1 MFVECP
7 ECGARKYT
15 FEPPPSGKEY
25 RCGKCETKFI
35 FLPTVDESERE
46 TRKNWMVLG
55 WDKAAQRAI
64 SIAVIALLLILAGG
78 SSFAIAQPKHIVAT
92 SFKDAAITVLET
104 SSESIGLIENIRLV
118 VATYERNI
126 VSTAL
131 QSMRAIE
138 GLNEVPPVTVPTNDM
153 ARFPSAEYPLFP
165 EYVEKR
171 LSQFKYAVDSNGIVS
186 IDPSDAT
193 TDALLEKIEQLLDQ

>member
-7 ECGARKYT
+7 ECSARKFT
-15 FEPPPSGKEY
+15 FEPPPSGKKY
-25 RCGKCETKFI
+25 RCGECGTKFI
-35 FLPTVDESERE
+35 FLPAVAASERE
-46 TRKNWMVLG
+46 TRRKWTVLR

-64 SIAVIALLLILAGG
+64 SIAVISLLLIFAGG
-78 SSFAIAQPKHIVAT
+78 SSLAIAQPKHTAAT

-138 GLNEVPPVTVPTNDM
+138 GLNKVPPVTVPINDM
-153 ARFPSAEYPLFP
+153 TSFPSAEYPLFP

-171 LSQFKYAVDSNGIVS
+171 FSQFKYAVDSNGIVS
-186 IDPSDAT
+186 IDPFDAT